1 MQFYPGIRN
10 AMQPSYYG
18 AFTELRKEIISRL
31 CKSAYLKQWNC
42 SDEDDAKGEM
52 TLASMEE
59 VVNREEDSDEITDYQ
74 KVALAYV
81 PDRASKMI
89 ARFNFEGAFFLAPN
103 AQQVSLAPWI
113 CNHIDKPLAE
123 ISLTVLVLL
132 SLFHQL
138 VAQIH
143 IDIDKGLV
151 RLIYMRHV
159 VELIKGEPMMFK
171 SIQMC

>member
-1 MQFYPGIRN
+1 
-10 AMQPSYYG
+10 
-18 AFTELRKEIISRL
+18 
-31 CKSAYLKQWNC
+31 
-42 SDEDDAKGEM
+42 M